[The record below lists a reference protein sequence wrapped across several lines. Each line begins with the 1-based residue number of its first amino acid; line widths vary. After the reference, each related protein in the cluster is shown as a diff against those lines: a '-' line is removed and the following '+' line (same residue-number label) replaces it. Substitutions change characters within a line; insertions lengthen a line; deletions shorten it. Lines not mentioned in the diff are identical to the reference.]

1 MKNVTVSVDDD
12 TYRLSR
18 VRAAE
23 FDTSVSAMVRGFL
36 ERLVREG
43 ADDSGEHRAG
53 GETEAERRERLLDEV
68 FEEICATRSGF
79 KATDKATDNVGR
91 EELYERNA
99 IR

>member
-23 FDTSVSAMVRGFL
+23 LDTSVSALVRGFL

-43 ADDSGEHRAG
+43 GDDSGEHGAD
-53 GETEAERRERLLDEV
+53 GETEAERRERLLNEV
-68 FEEICATRSGF
+68 FEDLCATGSGF
-79 KATDKATDNVGR
+79 KAADNVSR
-91 EELYERNA
+91 EELYGRNA

>member
-1 MKNVTVSVDDD
+1 MRNITVSVDDD

-23 FDTSVSAMVRGFL
+23 RDTSVSALVRGFL

-43 ADDSGEHRAG
+43 ADDGGEHGAG
-53 GETEAERRERLLDEV
+53 GETETEAERRERLLDEV

-79 KATDKATDNVGR
+79 KAADNVSR
-91 EELYERNA
+91 EALYDRNA

>member
-1 MKNVTVSVDDD
+1 MRNITVSVDDD

-18 VRAAE
+18 VRAVE
-23 FDTSVSAMVRGFL
+23 RDTSVSALVRGFL

-43 ADDSGEHRAG
+43 ADDGGGHGAA

-68 FEEICATRSGF
+68 FDEICSTRRGF
-79 KATDKATDNVGR
+79 KAVDNASR
-91 EELYERNA
+91 EALYYRNA

>member
-23 FDTSVSAMVRGFL
+23 LDTSVAELVRGFL

-43 ADDSGEHRAG
+43 GDGSGEHGAG
-53 GETEAERRERLLDEV
+53 GETEAERRERLLNEV
-68 FEEICATRSGF
+68 FEDLCATRSGF
-79 KATDKATDNVGR
+79 KAADNVSR

>member
-1 MKNVTVSVDDD
+1 MRNITVSVDDD

-23 FDTSVSAMVRGFL
+23 RDTSVSALVRGFL
-36 ERLVREG
+36 ERLIREG
-43 ADDSGEHRAG
+43 ADYGAGHGAG

-68 FEEICATRSGF
+68 FDEICSTRNGF
-79 KATDKATDNVGR
+79 KAADNVSR
-91 EELYERNA
+91 AALYDRNA

>member
-1 MKNVTVSVDDD
+1 MRNITVSVDDH

-23 FDTSVSAMVRGFL
+23 RDTSVSALVRGFL

-43 ADDSGEHRAG
+43 ADDSGEAG
-53 GETEAERRERLLDEV
+53 GETEAERRERLLNEV
-68 FEEICATRSGF
+68 FEEVCATRSGF
-79 KATDKATDNVGR
+79 KAADNVSR
-91 EELYERNA
+91 EALHDRNA

>member
-23 FDTSVSAMVRGFL
+23 LDTSVSALVRGFL

-43 ADDSGEHRAG
+43 ADDSGEHEAG

-68 FEEICATRSGF
+68 FEDLRATRSGF
-79 KATDKATDNVGR
+79 KAADNVSR